1 MVNHLLLSLVN
12 SVLGQGKPRAR
23 ENYAYNCPF
32 CPNPSS
38 TPKLEICFTESKD
51 GINKW
56 GCWKCLHNGK
66 RISTLFK
73 RLKVPQ
79 EKFNELKQY
88 VTIGGSSDYVKI
100 EEKLELPKEFKS
112 LINSSG
118 LTSRQALAYLKKRNI
133 TENDIL
139 RYNIGYCEYGEYKD
153 MVIIPSYNSEGKLN
167 YFMGR
172 TIIPDSKFKRNPQVS
187 RNIVPFELYINWN
200 LPIILCEGFFDAI
213 IAKRNAIPL
222 LGKNIQSE
230 LMKKLIQSSV
240 KKIYIA
246 LDKDAL
252 KQSIKHCEM
261 LMDEGKEVYLVN
273 LEQKDFNEMGFES
286 SIRLLQTSKPLTFE
300 KLLNIKL
307 NETV

>member
-12 SVLGQGKPRAR
+12 SVLGQGKSRAR

-32 CPNPSS
+32 CENPSS
-38 TPKLEICFTESKD
+38 SPKLEICFTESKD

-56 GCWKCLHNGK
+56 GCWKCLSNGK
-66 RISTLFK
+66 RLSTLFK
-73 RLKVPQ
+73 KLKVPQ
-79 EKFNELKQY
+79 EKFDELKQY
-88 VTIGGSSDYVKI
+88 VTIGGSFDYVKI

-200 LPIILCEGFFDAI
+200 LPIILCEGMFDSIAI
-213 IAKRNAIPL
+213 KRNAIPL
-222 LGKNIQSE
+222 LGKNLQSE
-230 LMKKLIQSSV
+230 LMKQLVQSSV
-240 KKIYIA
+240 EKIYMA
-246 LDKDAL
+246 FDPDAI
-252 KQSIKHCEM
+252 KQSIKHCET
-261 LMDEGKEVYLVN
+261 LMNEGKEVYLVDM
-273 LEQKDFNEMGFES
+273 EGKDPSELGFENFTKL
-286 SIRLLQTSKPLTFE
+286 IQQTHPLTYE
-300 KLLNIKL
+300 KLMDIKL
-307 NETV
+307 ELI

>member
-23 ENYAYNCPF
+23 GNYAYVCPF
-32 CPNPSS
+32 HISNP
-38 TPKLEICFTESKD
+38 PGKHNFEINFTENKE

-56 GCWKCLHNGK
+56 GCWGCGEKGK
-66 RISTLFK
+66 RLSTLFK
-73 RLKVPQ
+73 KLKVPQ
-79 EKFNELKQY
+79 EKFDELKQY
-88 VTIGGSSDYVKI
+88 VTIGGSSDYIKI
-100 EEKLELPKEFKS
+100 EEKLELPKEFKP

-139 RYNIGYCEYGEYKD
+139 RYNIGYCEYGDYKD
-153 MVIIPSYNSEGKLN
+153 MVIIPSYDTEGKLN

-172 TIIPDSKFKRNPQVS
+172 TIIPDSKFKRNPPIS

-200 LPIILCEGFFDAI
+200 LPIILCEGMFDALAI
-213 IAKRNAIPL
+213 KRNAIPL

-230 LMKKLIQSSV
+230 LMKKIIQSSV
-240 KKIYIA
+240 KNIYIA
-246 LDKDAL
+246 LDKDAI

-261 LMDEGKEVYLVN
+261 LMNEGKEIYLVDM
-273 LEQKDFNEMGFES
+273 EEKDPSELGFENFTKL
-286 SIRLLQTSKPLTFE
+286 IQQTHPLTYE
-300 KLLNIKL
+300 SLMDIKL
-307 NETV
+307 ELI

>member
-1 MVNHLLLSLVN
+1 MINHLLLSLVN

-32 CPNPSS
+32 CENPSS

-56 GCWKCLHNGK
+56 GCWKCLSNGK
-66 RISTLFK
+66 RLSTLFK
-73 RLKVPQ
+73 KLKVPQ
-79 EKFNELKQY
+79 EKFDELKQY
-88 VTIGGSSDYVKI
+88 VTIGGSSDYIKI

-200 LPIILCEGFFDAI
+200 LPIILCEGMFDALAI
-213 IAKRNAIPL
+213 KRNAIPL

-230 LMKKLIQSSV
+230 LMKQLVQSSV
-240 KKIYIA
+240 EKIYMA
-246 LDKDAL
+246 FDPDAI
-252 KQSIKHCEM
+252 KQSIKHCET
-261 LMDEGKEVYLVN
+261 LMNEGKEVYLVD
-273 LEQKDFNEMGFES
+273 LEGSDPSELGFENFTKL
-286 SIRLLQTSKPLTFE
+286 IQQTHPLTYE
-300 KLLNIKL
+300 SLMDIKL
-307 NETV
+307 ELI